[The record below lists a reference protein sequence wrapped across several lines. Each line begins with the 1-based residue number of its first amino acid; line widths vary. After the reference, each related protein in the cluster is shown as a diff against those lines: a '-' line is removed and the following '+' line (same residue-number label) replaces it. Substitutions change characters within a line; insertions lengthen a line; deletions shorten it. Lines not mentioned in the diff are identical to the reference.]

1 MADDDLKE
9 PVSAK
14 ITDAN
19 TITTSSTPHK
29 GKMKWVTSTWEDL
42 FTEMENLSDEFK
54 PTLLAPTSAVDKQR
68 NHATQFPD
76 QKVRNSK
83 TLQQLVLVNLSKAKE
98 LCYLSSTV
106 LNRPDEEWR
115 YCIEHRER
123 EVSQFYDCILTVQDI
138 QKKIFQSEDFY
149 ICNHVPSG
157 QSLTMVRFALTSL
170 KLESQARTMK
180 EDKRSPQKI
189 IRMFKLFFCIDI
201 IIRTP

>member
-1 MADDDLKE
+1 MYDLEQFCPGRVACKQSGIPFARELSLRFLKKVSQQGNITHFFMADDDLKE

-123 EVSQFYDCILTVQDI
+123 EVS
-138 QKKIFQSEDFY
+138 
-149 ICNHVPSG
+149 
-157 QSLTMVRFALTSL
+157 
-170 KLESQARTMK
+170 
-180 EDKRSPQKI
+180 
-189 IRMFKLFFCIDI
+189 
-201 IIRTP
+201 